1 MAPSLVVH
9 GSRCGLKGRCIAS
22 LGNAHRMASPFSSA
36 YTRIS
41 IGSAFSR
48 TIDGTEVI
56 SLNLSQRWM
65 EATMSFDAWLNRDLT
80 QLYIGPVIDTFFI
93 LSLQVSHSLRD
104 SHAAGIPRRGE
115 ALVVHA
121 EKREVP
127 LERYRN
133 IGIMAHIDA
142 GKTTT
147 TERVLFYTGKSYKIG
162 EVHEGTAT
170 MDWMEQEQERGI
182 TITSAATTCAWRD
195 HRVNIIDTPGH
206 VDFTLEVERALR
218 VLDGAVTV
226 FDSVAGVEPQSETVW
241 RQADKYGVPR
251 ICFVNKMDRM
261 GANFFRTRDMIISNL
276 GARPLAIQIPI
287 GAEDTFEGVV
297 DLIKMKAIVW
307 NGEEL
312 GATFEEKD
320 IPADL
325 ADLAQEYRE
334 KLVEGVA
341 ELDDDVMMAYLDGEQ
356 PDEDTI
362 RALIRKGT
370 IHGAFVPLLCGTAFK
385 NKGVQPLLDAV
396 VDFLPSPLDLPDV
409 RGCDVEDPEKEMS
422 RKSSDDEPFSAL
434 AFKIMT
440 DPFVGSLTFIRIYS
454 GVLEAGTYAMN
465 AARGKKERIGRLMEM
480 HANSREDVKL
490 ARAGD
495 IVAVAGLKDVIT
507 GDTLCDEKAPVL
519 LERMEFPDPVIKV
532 AIEPKTKGDLDKMTT
547 GLIKLAQEDPSFH
560 FSRDEETNQTVIEG
574 MGELHLE
581 IIVDR
586 LRREFKVECG
596 VGAPQVNYREGI
608 SRSAEVRY
616 VHKKQSGGSGQ
627 FADIAVRFEPS
638 EAGKGF
644 EFRSDIK
651 GGVVPKE
658 YIPGVLKG
666 LEESMSN
673 GCLAGYPVV
682 DVSATLFD
690 GSYHDVDSSVLAFQ
704 IAARGAFR
712 DGMKKAGAQ
721 LLEPIMKVEVVT
733 PDDHM
738 GDVIGDLNSR
748 RGIVQEF
755 TDKPGG
761 MKLVKASVP
770 LSEMFNYVSTL
781 RGMSKGRAQYTMQLE
796 KYDVVPSHIQ
806 EKIISNAKVAA

>member
-1 MAPSLVVH
+1 MQNSLFFT
-9 GSRCGLKGRCIAS
+9 GMSRKATSSGRQVGVMVQA
-22 LGNAHRMASPFSSA
+22 NA
-36 YTRIS
+36 
-41 IGSAFSR
+41 
-48 TIDGTEVI
+48 
-56 SLNLSQRWM
+56 
-65 EATMSFDAWLNRDLT
+65 
-80 QLYIGPVIDTFFI
+80 
-93 LSLQVSHSLRD
+93 
-104 SHAAGIPRRGE
+104 AAGKRQIP
-115 ALVVHA
+115 LD
-121 EKREVP
+121 
-127 LERYRN
+127 LYRN

-147 TERVLFYTGKSYKIG
+147 TERILFYTGKSYKIG

-195 HRVNIIDTPGH
+195 HRINIIDTPGH

-218 VLDGAVTV
+218 VLDGAVAV

-261 GANFFRTRDMIISNL
+261 GANFYRTRDMVVSNL
-276 GARPLAIQIPI
+276 GANPLLIQLPI
-287 GAEDTFEGVV
+287 GAEEEFAGII
-297 DLIKMKAIVW
+297 DLVKMKAVVW

-312 GATFEEKD
+312 GAKFEEVD
-320 IPADL
+320 IPEDMTEL
-325 ADLAQEYRE
+325 AAEWRE
-334 KLVEGVA
+334 KLVEAAV
-341 ELDDDVMMAYLDGEQ
+341 EVDDDAMMAYLDGTL
-356 PDEDTI
+356 PDEATLKK
-362 RALIRKGT
+362 LIRRGT
-370 IHGAFVPLLCGTAFK
+370 INGNFVPMTCGTAFK
-385 NKGVQPLLDAV
+385 NKGVQTLLDAV
-396 VDFLPSPLDLPDV
+396 VDYLPSPLDLPDV
-409 RGCDVEDPEKEMS
+409 RGSDVEDSEKEMS
-422 RKSSDDEPFSAL
+422 RKSADEEPFSAL

-440 DPFVGSLTFIRIYS
+440 DPFVGSLTFMRIYS
-454 GVLEAGTYAMN
+454 GVLEAGSYALN
-465 AARGKKERIGRLMEM
+465 AAKGKKERIGRLMEM
-480 HANSREDVKL
+480 HANSREDIKV

-507 GDTLCDEKAPVL
+507 GDTLCDEKAPIL

-586 LRREFKVECG
+586 LRREFKVECE

-608 SRSAEVRY
+608 SRQAEVRY

-627 FADIAVRFEPS
+627 FADIAVKFEPG
-638 EAGKGF
+638 EAGSGF
-644 EFRSDIK
+644 EFQSDIK

-658 YIPGVLKG
+658 YIPGVVKG
-666 LEESMSN
+666 LEEMMSS
-673 GCLAGYPVV
+673 GSLAGFPVV
-682 DVSATLFD
+682 DVKATLFD

-704 IAARGAFR
+704 IAARACFR
-712 DGMKKAGAQ
+712 EGMKKAGVQ
-721 LLEPIMKVEVVT
+721 LLEPIMKVEVIT
-733 PDDHM
+733 PEDHM

-761 MKLVKASVP
+761 MKVVKASVP

-781 RGMSKGRAQYTMQLE
+781 RGMTKGRAQYSMQLE
-796 KYDVVPSHIQ
+796 KYEVVPSHIQ
-806 EKIISNAKVAA
+806 EKIVANAKVSAA

>member
-1 MAPSLVVH
+1 M
-9 GSRCGLKGRCIAS
+9 
-22 LGNAHRMASPFSSA
+22 
-36 YTRIS
+36 
-41 IGSAFSR
+41 
-48 TIDGTEVI
+48 
-56 SLNLSQRWM
+56 
-65 EATMSFDAWLNRDLT
+65 
-80 QLYIGPVIDTFFI
+80 
-93 LSLQVSHSLRD
+93 
-104 SHAAGIPRRGE
+104 
-115 ALVVHA
+115 
-121 EKREVP
+121 
-127 LERYRN
+127 YRN

-147 TERVLFYTGKSYKIG
+147 TERILFYTGKSYKIG

-182 TITSAATTCAWRD
+182 TITSAATTCSWRD
-195 HRVNIIDTPGH
+195 HRINVIDTPGH

-218 VLDGAVTV
+218 VLDGCVCV

-251 ICFVNKMDRM
+251 ICFVNKMDRL
-261 GANFFRTRDMIISNL
+261 GANFYRTHQMVIDNL
-276 GARPLAIQIPI
+276 GANPLVLQLPI
-287 GAEDTFEGVV
+287 GSEEAFSGLI
-297 DLIKMKAIVW
+297 DLVKMKAIVW

-312 GATFEEKD
+312 GAKFDEVD
-320 IPADL
+320 IPADMVES
-325 ADLAQEYRE
+325 ANEWRE
-334 KLVEGVA
+334 KLIEAVVEV
-341 ELDDDVMMAYLDGEQ
+341 DDDAMMAYLDGEL
-356 PDEDTI
+356 PDEATI
-362 RALIRKGT
+362 RKLIRIGT
-370 IHGAFVPLLCGTAFK
+370 IGNKFVPMTCGTAFK

-396 VDFLPSPLDLPDV
+396 VDFLPSPMDLEDV
-409 RGCDVEDPEKEMS
+409 KGCDVDDPDKELR
-422 RKSSDDEPFSAL
+422 RKSSDDESFSAL

-440 DPFVGSLTFIRIYS
+440 DPFVGSLTFLRIYS
-454 GVLEAGTYAMN
+454 GTLEAGTYALN
-465 AARGKKERIGRLMEM
+465 AAKGKKERIGRLMEM
-480 HANSREDVKL
+480 HANSREDIKI

-507 GDTLCDEKAPVL
+507 GDTLCDEKNPVL

-560 FSRDEETNQTVIEG
+560 FAREEETNQTVIEG

-586 LRREFKVECG
+586 LRREFKVECE

-608 SRSAEVRY
+608 SRSAEIRY

-627 FADIAVRFEPS
+627 FADIAVKFEPA
-638 EAGKGF
+638 EAGTGF
-644 EFRSDIK
+644 EFTSDIK

-658 YIPGVLKG
+658 YIPGVVKG
-666 LEESMSN
+666 LQEMMSS
-673 GCLAGYPVV
+673 GSLAGFPVV
-682 DVSATLFD
+682 DVKATLYD

-704 IAARGAFR
+704 IAARQCFR
-712 DGMKKAGAQ
+712 EGMKKAGVQ

-748 RGIVQEF
+748 RGLVQEF

-781 RGMSKGRAQYTMQLE
+781 RGMSKGRAQYSMQLE
-796 KYDVVPSHIQ
+796 KYEVVPSHIQ
-806 EKIISNAKVAA
+806 EKIVSNAKAAA

>member
-1 MAPSLVVH
+1 
-9 GSRCGLKGRCIAS
+9 
-22 LGNAHRMASPFSSA
+22 
-36 YTRIS
+36 
-41 IGSAFSR
+41 
-48 TIDGTEVI
+48 
-56 SLNLSQRWM
+56 
-65 EATMSFDAWLNRDLT
+65 
-80 QLYIGPVIDTFFI
+80 
-93 LSLQVSHSLRD
+93 
-104 SHAAGIPRRGE
+104 
-115 ALVVHA
+115 
-121 EKREVP
+121 
-127 LERYRN
+127 
-133 IGIMAHIDA
+133 MAHIDA
-142 GKTTT
+142 GKTTV
-147 TERVLFYTGKSYKIG
+147 TERILFYTGKSYKIG

-195 HRVNIIDTPGH
+195 HRINIIDTPGH

-218 VLDGAVTV
+218 VLDGAVAV

-261 GANFFRTRDMIISNL
+261 GANFYRTREMIIANL
-276 GARPLAIQIPI
+276 GANPLAVQLPI
-287 GAEDTFEGVV
+287 GNEDAFEGVV
-297 DLIKMKAIVW
+297 DLVKMKAIVW

-312 GATFEEKD
+312 GASFEEKD
-320 IPADL
+320 IPADMQEL
-325 ADLAQEYRE
+325 AAEYRE
-334 KLVEGVA
+334 KLIEAVVEQ
-341 ELDDDVMMAYLDGEQ
+341 DDDVMMAYLDGEL
-356 PDEDTI
+356 PDEANI
-362 RALIRKGT
+362 RKLIRKGT
-370 IHGAFVPLLCGTAFK
+370 LANAFVPLMCGTAFK
-385 NKGVQPLLDAV
+385 NKGVQPLLDGV
-396 VDFLPSPLDLPDV
+396 VDYLPSPIELPDV
-409 RGCDVEDPEKEMS
+409 KGSDVDDPEKEMN
-422 RKSSDDEPFSAL
+422 RKSDDAAPFSAL

-440 DPFVGSLTFIRIYS
+440 DPFVGTLTFIRVYS
-454 GVLEAGTYAMN
+454 GVVEAGTYVLN
-465 AARGKKERIGRLMEM
+465 AAKGKKERIGRLLEM
-480 HANSREDVKL
+480 HANSREDIKA

-519 LERMEFPDPVIKV
+519 LERMDFPDPVIKV
-532 AIEPKTKGDLDKMTT
+532 AIEPKSKADLDKMTT

-560 FSRDEETNQTVIEG
+560 FSREEETNQTVIEG

-608 SRSAEVRY
+608 SRPAEVRY

-627 FADIAVRFEPS
+627 FADICIKFEPG
-638 EAGKGF
+638 EAGTGF
-644 EFRSDIK
+644 EFRSEIK

-666 LEESMSN
+666 LEESMAN
-673 GCLAGYPVV
+673 GQLAGFPVV
-682 DVSATLFD
+682 DVVATLVD

-721 LLEPIMKVEVVT
+721 LLEPIMHVEVVT
-733 PDDHM
+733 PEDHM

-761 MKLVKASVP
+761 MKLVKADVP

-781 RGMSKGRAQYTMQLE
+781 RGMSKGRAQYSMKLDR
-796 KYDVVPSHIQ
+796 YDIVPSHVQ
-806 EKIISNAKVAA
+806 EKVIADSKVAA